1 MNKRAIARIMQ
12 LRAGNIKQSGGY
24 FFRAEFDQILRGVLF
39 EYVPRGVY
47 VWNFRFPLFDFFGE
61 NLLYSD
67 RLRPVGFIEKG
78 QVTEE
83 VMVENVLA
91 HPEVQEAFG
100 PGPPMSLEQ
109 FLHFLEGSTAMLN
122 EHAQLIF
129 AAGLVMAG
137 DEVRATQMLSEILPR
152 LPARDAENCHRL
164 QVALQKGLPAAVE
177 LLDGVRQQNL
187 RAFKIA

>member
-1 MNKRAIARIMQ
+1 MNKRLIARTMR

-24 FFRAEFDQILRGVLF
+24 FFRAEFDHILRGVLF

-67 RLRPVGFIEKG
+67 RLRPPGFIEKG
-78 QVTEE
+78 QITEDA
-83 VMVENVLA
+83 MVEGALA
-91 HPEVQEAFG
+91 HPDVQEAFR

-109 FLHFLEGSTAMLN
+109 FFQFLEGSTAMLN

-137 DEVRATQMLSEILPR
+137 EEVRAKQMLAEILPR
-152 LPARDAENCHRL
+152 LPARDAEHCRRL
-164 QVALQKGLPAAVE
+164 QEALQKGLPAAVE
-177 LLDGVRQQNL
+177 LLDKVRQQNL
-187 RAFKIA
+187 RAFKLI